1 MKKAKAVVDVW
12 NGCYPSNWS
21 GMIVPEAMKHPAKF
35 SSKLIRRIYQH
46 MLEEHWLRPG
56 DYVLDPFGG
65 VALGALDAMRAGL
78 RWRGVELEERF
89 VTLGGMNIS
98 FWKKRFQTMPGWS
111 GDAILFHG
119 DSRKLL
125 EVIFKAQGVV
135 SSPPYAE
142 ARIGRES
149 GKGQAGHGDQYG
161 DTEGQLGAMP
171 AQNFDAAIAS
181 PPFRQASGGAGVPR
195 KPGGVIDAAA
205 VQRHVAG
212 NMSSHGYGETG
223 GQLANM
229 REGDFEATIS
239 SPPYEGRDV
248 PYADR
253 DYSNLQAHLEKK
265 HKRTMAKSAELL
277 GSGGYGKTD
286 GQLGIMRGDGFE
298 TVITSPPY
306 EGGGHHKHQM
316 DSYNKNGGGQFEKQ
330 NSGYGEGDA
339 FADDF
344 WLAARIVIEQVYL
357 ALTPGGHAV
366 WVCKDFVQNH
376 ERVPFCDRW
385 RQLCEAVGFVTVHEH
400 HASLVHHKGS
410 SQTLEGG
417 TIHHKTESK
426 SLFRRI
432 AENKGAPKIDYE
444 VVFCMVKPAS

>member
-1 MKKAKAVVDVW
+1 MKNGKVIVDVW

-21 GMIVPEAMKHPAKF
+21 GMIVPDAMKHPAKF

-46 MLEEHWLRPG
+46 MFQEQWLRPG

-89 VTLGGMNIS
+89 YVLGGLNIS

-111 GDAILFHG
+111 GDAILYHG

-125 EVIFKAQGVV
+125 EAIFKTQGVVSSPPYSNSMNKPNGIDASKLRGNKPGKNSQALLDPRYSAGGVV

-161 DTEGQLGAMP
+161 DTDGQLGAMP
-171 AQNFDAAIAS
+171 AQNFDAAVAS
-181 PPFRQASGGAGVPR
+181 PPFRQTSGGTPEP
-195 KPGGVIDAAA
+195 KQGGVINRSAIL
-205 VQRHVAG
+205 RHAAG
-212 NMSSHGYGETG
+212 NRGAKGYGETD
-223 GQLANM
+223 GQLAN
-229 REGDFEATIS
+229 
-239 SPPYEGRDV
+239 
-248 PYADR
+248 
-253 DYSNLQAHLEKK
+253 EK
-265 HKRTMAKSAELL
+265 E
-277 GSGGYGKTD
+277 
-286 GQLGIMRGDGFE
+286 
-298 TVITSPPY
+298 
-306 EGGGHHKHQM
+306 
-316 DSYNKNGGGQFEKQ
+316 
-330 NSGYGEGDA
+330 
-339 FADDF
+339 DDF
-344 WLAARIVIEQVYL
+344 WLAARAVVGQVYL
-357 ALTPGGHAV
+357 ALAPGGHAV

-385 RQLCEAVGFVTVHEH
+385 RQLCEAVGFTTVHEH
-400 HASLVHHKGS
+400 HASLVREKGS

-417 TIHHKTESK
+417 TVRHKTESK

-432 AENKGAPKIDYE
+432 AENKGAPRIDFE
-444 VVFCMVKPAS
+444 VVFCMVKPE